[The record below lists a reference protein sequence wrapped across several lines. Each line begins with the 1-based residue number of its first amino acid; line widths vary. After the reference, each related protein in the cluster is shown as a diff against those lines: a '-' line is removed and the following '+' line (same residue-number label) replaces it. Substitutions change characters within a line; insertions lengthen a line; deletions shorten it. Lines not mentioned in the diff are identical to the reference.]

1 MKKLLYFAMALGL
14 VACQTENVDVNGGK
28 GDAETSFISVR
39 LVTTPTTRAN
49 NYEIQ
54 AGYEDGSA
62 AENDVTSV
70 RFYFFDSGKN
80 ATVVRDNASYY
91 DLTEIS
97 ENGKN
102 SPNVEKIL
110 EATLLVETGKG
121 HKVPSYLVAVLN
133 PPQELKDANITKVS
147 DLTNYAENLKY
158 VATSNFLMSNAV
170 YANGSN
176 VIDAVDVD
184 GHLYSSSAAAL
195 GDPVTIYVERVLA
208 KVSLEINMPVA
219 KTLADGVK
227 LYKTSSDGKYKFEED
242 EIYVKFFGWNVT
254 TQTQKSRAMKSIN
267 AWDAN
272 LFNTEGEVW
281 TYPNFFRSFW
291 AANPSLT
298 YGANG
303 TEGVDYF
310 WGPFGD
316 PTKETNDPT
325 AACYNK
331 TADGSVYVYVQENAS
346 DDFNA
351 GSNPKHATQVIL
363 AGQLVD
369 ENGDA
374 IPFANYAFEDMPI
387 TSLPGK
393 YANVSNIY
401 IYKYVAGDPNP
412 HQFNRINEHFIQLK
426 TAMAV
431 GEANQT
437 TPGRYYV
444 YAQLAEEKDYAE
456 YLDGGILVIGNS
468 QPEAQITTPA
478 TTDDINEELLKLSH
492 AKVWTSGYTY
502 YYFDIRHLA
511 NPEIAK
517 QKPIDP
523 ESPTYENDMKA
534 YEDAVKAAQDTPGYY
549 GIVRN
554 HVYKTVVT
562 GLKGLGTPVFNP
574 NEVIYP
580 EKPVDDDDTFLAAE
594 IKILSWRI
602 VNHSYELDWE

>member
-39 LVTTPTTRAN
+39 LVTTPTTRAS
-49 NYEIQ
+49 YDTQE
-54 AGYEDGSA
+54 GYEDGSA
-62 AENDVTSV
+62 AENEVTSV

-110 EATLLVETGKG
+110 EATLLVETGEG

-176 VIDAVDVD
+176 VFDAVDVN
-184 GHLYSSSAAAL
+184 GHLYSSAAAAL

-208 KVSLEINMPVA
+208 KVSLKIDMPIA
-219 KTLADGVK
+219 KTIDGVN
-227 LYKTSSDGKYKFEED
+227 LYKTSQDGKYEFGEK

-254 TQTQKSRAMKSIN
+254 TQTKKSRAMKSIN

-272 LFNTEGEVW
+272 LFDTAGEVW
-281 TYPNFFRSFW
+281 TYPTFFRSFW
-291 AANPSLT
+291 AVNPSLT
-298 YGANG
+298 YGPDG

-316 PTKETNDPT
+316 PTEETNDPT

-346 DDFNA
+346 DDLNG
-351 GSNPKHATQVIL
+351 GSNPKHPTQVIL

-369 ENGDA
+369 ENGVA
-374 IPFANYAFEDMPI
+374 VPFANYAFEDMPI

-393 YANVSNIY
+393 YASVSNIY

-412 HQFNRINEHFIQLK
+412 HQFERINEDFIQLK
-426 TAMAV
+426 TAMDV
-431 GEANQT
+431 KEADQN

-444 YAQLAEEKDYAE
+444 YAQLADDYEK
-456 YLDGGILVIGNS
+456 YLNGGILVIGNS

-511 NPEIAK
+511 NPTITVT
-517 QKPIDP
+517 KPTNP
-523 ESPTYENDMKA
+523 ESATYEEDMKK
-534 YEDAVKAAQDTPGYY
+534 YEDAVKEAQDTPGYY

-562 GLKGLGTPVFNP
+562 GLKGLGTPVFDP
-574 NEVIYP
+574 SEVIYP
-580 EKPVDDDDTFLAAE
+580 EKPVDDEDSFLAAE